1 MARSIVRFDP
11 FSGLETLRRD
21 LFDDG
26 FFRGLRGMNLPT
38 TDIYTEDDKELVVE
52 AHLPNFEEKDISVD
66 VDGSQ
71 LVIQA
76 ERHEKEEDKKKKYVI
91 RESSSSFYRSIAL
104 PEQAQQDAITAG
116 FENGLLKVRVPLAQ
130 ASNPRKVAIASGS

>member
-11 FSGLETLRRD
+11 FSGL
-21 LFDDG
+21 
-26 FFRGLRGMNLPT
+26 P
-38 TDIYTEDDKELVVE
+38 
-52 AHLPNFEEKDISVD
+52 HFEEKDISVD